1 MAYKVR
7 DFMTKAVLI
16 VDPEATVFEA
26 AKKMV
31 EKDVGSLV
39 VRGKKGELGIITER
53 DILRRVVA
61 DEKDPRKVKV
71 REIMSSPVITCTPET
86 TIDEAAALMAMGRV
100 RRLPVVDN
108 DKVVGIITAYD
119 IARARKAEIE
129 KSYSMFLDILK

>member
-1 MAYKVR
+1 MVYKVG
-7 DFMTKAVLI
+7 DFMTKDVLI

-31 EKDVGSLV
+31 EKDIGSLV

-61 DEKDPRKVKV
+61 EEKDPRKVKV

-119 IARARKAEIE
+119 VARARKVEME
-129 KSYSMFLDILK
+129 KSYSIFLDILK

>member
-1 MAYKVR
+1 MVYKVG
-7 DFMTKAVLI
+7 DFMTKDVLI

-31 EKDVGSLV
+31 EKDIGSLV
-39 VRGKKGELGIITER
+39 VRGEKGELGIITER

-61 DEKDPRKVKV
+61 EEKDPRKVKV

-119 IARARKAEIE
+119 VARARKVEME
-129 KSYSMFLDILK
+129 KSYSIFLDILK